1 MLLQMH
7 HQFIDGS
14 TRMMEQKEFNVVFPP
29 TESFPGSVKDWIR
42 TTKEQ
47 HETFQD
53 CLRKW
58 VKEVKEKY
66 PLPEKT
72 IWLMKEVE
80 PCDSCLGSGEIVYG
94 SDTEA
99 GREVVK
105 CDCSQGYKA
114 FAKTFYPKGE

>member
-7 HQFIDGS
+7 IPMPDGS
-14 TRMMEQKEFNVVFPP
+14 TRMMEQKEFNHHLPDS
-29 TESFPGSVKDWIR
+29 SFEEEVGKWI
-42 TTKEQ
+42 
-47 HETFQD
+47 
-53 CLRKW
+53 
-58 VKEVKEKY
+58 KEVKAKY

-72 IWLMKEVE
+72 IWLMKVVE

-105 CDCSQGYKA
+105 CDCAAGK
-114 FAKTFYPKGE
+114 KTKG